1 MACECCEAARQWP
14 GTRAARQYDPSCL
27 WCGARYIRMLS
38 GHPVGPGAVREW
50 RRKILA
56 TWTALGHAEA
66 QLRELAAADALP
78 LDPQPWRRGG
88 AK

>member
-1 MACECCEAARQWP
+1 
-14 GTRAARQYDPSCL
+14 
-27 WCGARYIRMLS
+27 
-38 GHPVGPGAVREW
+38 VGPGAVRDW